1 MTESRLA
8 PGSVGTGTEM
18 PAESSWRR
26 RLLGIGFA
34 LLFVDVFASAAA
46 GSRLGNLPKYGAL
59 VAFALLAVAAI
70 GAAVHS
76 LSAKGKR
83 P

>member
-18 PAESSWRR
+18 PTESNWWR
-26 RLLGIGFA
+26 RLLGIGFG

-46 GSRLGNLPKYGAL
+46 GSRLGNLPKY
-59 VAFALLAVAAI
+59 VAAVAIALLAVAMI
-70 GAAVHS
+70 GAAVNC
-76 LSAKGKR
+76 LSSKGKR